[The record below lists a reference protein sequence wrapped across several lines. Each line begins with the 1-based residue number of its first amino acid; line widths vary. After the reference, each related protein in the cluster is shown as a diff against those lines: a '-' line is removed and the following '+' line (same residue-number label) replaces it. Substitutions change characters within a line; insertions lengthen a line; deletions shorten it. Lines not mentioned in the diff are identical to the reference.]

1 MALTYKAAIAY
12 SGYATVATS
21 LPQLVTALVVFYGG
35 LLVRNGDISSGELV
49 SFLLYL
55 QSLSDAFSSIG
66 YIFSS
71 LTQAVGAADKVFQL
85 INRKP
90 KLREASIGSR
100 DTSSKIQALR
110 TQGLM
115 PDSCIGEI
123 QLQNVE
129 LFYPA
134 RPQKRVL
141 HDMSLTVPPGKIVAL
156 V

>member
-1 MALTYKAAIAY
+1 LALTHKSAIAY

-35 LLVRNGDISSGELV
+35 LMVRNGDISSGELV

-71 LTQAVGAADKVFQL
+71 LTQAVGAADKVFEL
-85 INRKP
+85 MNRKP
-90 KLREASIGSR
+90 KLRLPSTGPRNTCTAIEKFR
-100 DTSSKIQALR
+100 TS
-110 TQGLM
+110 GLK
-115 PDSCIGEI
+115 PETCIGEI
-123 QLQNVE
+123 VLKDVQMY
-129 LFYPA
+129 YPA

-141 HDMSLTVPPGKIVAL
+141 NGMSLAVPPGKIVAL